1 MMAHISAGNSI
12 YLYRLLKNE
21 LGVGHQASLARV
33 EEALASDQI
42 APEDLDC
49 TDTTELLE
57 NLSEFIR
64 ITRFKGGRIF
74 ATVVANAEYD
84 TALENSESSSEDKAA
99 KKGKPWKRA
108 RGSKALKPVRPRHK
122 ATHAAK
128 TEPSETSQESSTET
142 TAPASA
148 TTTPAPEQQAPAAPK
163 IEQPS
168 HTSLTLK
175 ELLAVDTDDTQEEP
189 AAPSEEPE
197 SSPETSFMPS
207 EEPTSEISAEETIIS
222 TEEPVSEVVSTSVE
236 QPVPEV
242 PTAPVEEP
250 AKPAV
255 YLDVHSSPAGTP
267 PVQLQSDLPQFFSTD
282 VHCKDATLALLY
294 RVLPLNEDIM
304 ALLDEDWR
312 VARSTGMLSGTRS
325 KVTFPLRYLREDGSA
340 PVEVTLR
347 RTARPVAGKRWSLA
361 YIDGDDGTG
370 GTHEAIGL
378 EGLPNS
384 DDGAWT
390 DFAPLQPLGSPAA
403 PSPVRE
409 FAQFA
414 IIGSWDALLGRLAA
428 MVAPERWN
436 YPGQTASTS
445 GRYGILRDYLCAT
458 FHRAQLSGALGVAP
472 DKSLAA
478 FNTGL
483 LTPFGTDVYACFE
496 PHAGD
501 IAWQFAGF
509 ACVGSGELGMRLAAS
524 LDPVPLP
531 PTYLSTLSDVCPEQ
545 GKLVVIDSERI
556 VNEQLGR
563 LPRAFLTEQLEGNSS
578 LTELLINTEKVSSEQ
593 ERTKALHTLSHAIK
607 SDPGTYRR
615 LVHALDDACNAALL
629 RCRVSYRTAAPA
641 YDPIRNAI
649 CLLLP
654 ICLIDDK
661 NADCALVLIRQPSG
675 NYQGVSII
683 SLAKA
688 YACARVISA
697 EQPAWLSPEKVL

>member
-1 MMAHISAGNSI
+1 MMAHISAGNSL

-21 LGVGHQASLARV
+21 LGIGHQTSLTRV
-33 EEALASDQI
+33 EEVLESDQI

-49 TDTTELLE
+49 ENAAELLE
-57 NLSEFIR
+57 NLEEFVHL
-64 ITRFKGGRIF
+64 TRFKGGRIF
-74 ATVVANAEYD
+74 ATVVANTEYD
-84 TALENSESSSEDKAA
+84 TALEKAESISGDKAS

-108 RGSKALKPVRPRHK
+108 RGSKALKPLRPRHK
-122 ATHAAK
+122 QQKAA
-128 TEPSETSQESSTET
+128 EPEKQSPVDEETSQTPESPLAITEKAEPEETELVSAALPAKEPVPTET
-142 TAPASA
+142 P
-148 TTTPAPEQQAPAAPK
+148 TT
-163 IEQPS
+163 
-168 HTSLTLK
+168 
-175 ELLAVDTDDTQEEP
+175 EP
-189 AAPSEEPE
+189 AAPDP
-197 SSPETSFMPS
+197 
-207 EEPTSEISAEETIIS
+207 A
-222 TEEPVSEVVSTSVE
+222 VSEPPAPMSESAVFK
-236 QPVPEV
+236 PAF
-242 PTAPVEEP
+242 PTAEPAPVASEP

-255 YLDVHSSPAGTP
+255 YVDVHTSPAGTP

-294 RVLPLNEDIM
+294 RVLPLNEDVM
-304 ALLDEDWR
+304 TLLDEDWR

-361 YIDGDDGTG
+361 YVDGDDGTG
-370 GTHEAIGL
+370 GSHEAIGL

-384 DDGAWT
+384 DDGAWV
-390 DFAPLQPLGSPAA
+390 DFAPAHPLGSPAA

-436 YPGQTASTS
+436 YPGQQAGTP

-458 FHRAQLSGALGVAP
+458 FHRAQRTDALAIAP

-524 LDPVPLP
+524 LDPVPAP
-531 PTYLSTLSDVCPEQ
+531 PTYLSALTDVCPEQ

-556 VNEQLGR
+556 LSEQLGR
-563 LPRAFLTEQLEGNSS
+563 LPKAFLSEQLEGNSS
-578 LTELLINTEKVSSEQ
+578 LTELLANTEKTASEQ
-593 ERTKALHTLSHAIK
+593 ERAQALRTLSHAIK

-641 YDPIRNAI
+641 YDPVRDAV

-654 ICLIDDK
+654 ICLVDDK
-661 NADCALVLIRQPSG
+661 SADCALALIRQPSG
-675 NYQGVSII
+675 NYQGVSIL
-683 SLAKA
+683 SLARA

-697 EQPAWLSPEKVL
+697 EQPTWLSPEKAL